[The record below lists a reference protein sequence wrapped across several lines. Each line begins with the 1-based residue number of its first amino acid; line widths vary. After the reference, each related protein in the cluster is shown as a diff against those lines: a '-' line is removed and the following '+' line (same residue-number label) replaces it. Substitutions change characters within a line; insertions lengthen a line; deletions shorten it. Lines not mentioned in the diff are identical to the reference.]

1 MAIAALKLNIF
12 FHSYY
17 QIILSCLVMLGN
29 NGLELI
35 LKGSTVCHIGVGEFT
50 IHGSKEVEN
59 SLALTCIKS
68 ECPGHSQR
76 RGRGGGGWSKGFK

>member
-1 MAIAALKLNIF
+1 
-12 FHSYY
+12 
-17 QIILSCLVMLGN
+17 MLGN

-76 RGRGGGGWSKGFK
+76 RGRGGGGGLKDSNDCCINLWMRKNKLFVHYMYTSF